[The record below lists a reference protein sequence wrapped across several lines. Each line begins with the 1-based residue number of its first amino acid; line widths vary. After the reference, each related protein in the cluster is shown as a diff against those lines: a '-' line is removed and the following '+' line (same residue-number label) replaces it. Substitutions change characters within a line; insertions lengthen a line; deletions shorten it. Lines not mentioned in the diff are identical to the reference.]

1 MQHRAKIQFSEL
13 EQSLMLNAEWILTKN
28 AILEKMKWLLQQ
40 CQDEQAALFSNVHS
54 SLPAE
59 IFIVSPKISKGE
71 NYDGLPWLMLDYP
84 RHFEKQSAFAIRTL
98 FWWGNFFSVTL
109 HLSGKYKEQYA
120 ANIISQYETLSQNN
134 FYLCVSDTEW
144 EHHFEKTNYCAV
156 SEMNDE
162 AFKQII
168 NEKMFIKLSVKIN
181 LSQWENLP
189 GQVVSVTKTI
199 IEMLD

>member
-1 MQHRAKIQFSEL
+1 MGTS
-13 EQSLMLNAEWILTKN
+13 
-28 AILEKMKWLLQQ
+28 
-40 CQDEQAALFSNVHS
+40 
-54 SLPAE
+54 
-59 IFIVSPKISKGE
+59 
-71 NYDGLPWLMLDYP
+71 
-84 RHFEKQSAFAIRTL
+84 
-98 FWWGNFFSVTL
+98 
-109 HLSGKYKEQYA
+109 
-120 ANIISQYETLSQNN
+120 
-134 FYLCVSDTEW
+134 
-144 EHHFEKTNYCAV
+144 FEKTNYCAV